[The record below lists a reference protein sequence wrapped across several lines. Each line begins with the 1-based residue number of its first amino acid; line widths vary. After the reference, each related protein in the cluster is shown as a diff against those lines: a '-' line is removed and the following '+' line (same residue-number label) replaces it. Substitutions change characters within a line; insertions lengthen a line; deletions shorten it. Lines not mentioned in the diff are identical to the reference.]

1 MKACPGSFAG
11 KTSGTGEHS
20 KHIQGECRL
29 SIFDIHTFLLNTLAF
44 LPWSYVRQYDC
55 GRKLDELER
64 TCMPEAQLIPVPFL
78 LEFGHLEVDKLIIF
92 FLSVLAAVT
101 VNAEGQA
108 MMATTLGDIQTE
120 SKHRFHF
127 NPLFHLDLSGL
138 LCFAIAGFGWPRYVP
153 IESKKFKHPNLYLI
167 LSRFAGPL
175 ANLLLAGIAGSIVW
189 VMHVLGTDDQ
199 VFPIVLSVNLMVFVF
214 NFLPIPPLAGASLF
228 TPLLPKNL
236 DTFTKASTKVFPY
249 LLVLFFFFLRKNHIE
264 ILNNTLYP
272 VVRAV
277 FSFIVG

>member
-1 MKACPGSFAG
+1 
-11 KTSGTGEHS
+11 
-20 KHIQGECRL
+20 
-29 SIFDIHTFLLNTLAF
+29 
-44 LPWSYVRQYDC
+44 
-55 GRKLDELER
+55 
-64 TCMPEAQLIPVPFL
+64 MPADQLVTIPFL
-78 LEFGHLEVDKLIIF
+78 LEFGHLEIDKLIVF

-108 MMATTLGDIQTE
+108 MMATTLGDIQIK
-120 SKHRFHF
+120 SKERFHF

-138 LCFAIAGFGWPRYVP
+138 LCFAIAGFGWPRYVS

-189 VMHVLGTDDQ
+189 VMHIIGTDDQ
-199 VFPIVLSVNLMVFVF
+199 VFSIVLSVNLMVFVF
-214 NFLPIPPLAGASLF
+214 SFLPIPPLAGASLF
-228 TPLLPKNL
+228 SPFLPKSLN
-236 DTFTKASTKVFPY
+236 TFAKVSIKVFPY
-249 LLVLFFFFLRKNHIE
+249 MLVLFFIILRFNHIE

-277 FSFIVG
+277 FSFITG